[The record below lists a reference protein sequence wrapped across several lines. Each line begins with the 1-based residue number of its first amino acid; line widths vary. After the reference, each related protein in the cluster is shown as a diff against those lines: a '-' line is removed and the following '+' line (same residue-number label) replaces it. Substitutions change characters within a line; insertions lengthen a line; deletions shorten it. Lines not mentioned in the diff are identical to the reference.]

1 MDVTTDT
8 TTTTQP
14 APHQHSPA
22 ELREKILA
30 ESSGLPFLIW
40 RDGGGIQRI
49 FPLQAR
55 RRHTI
60 GRRPSNDVVLEGDPE
75 VSRVH
80 AELEPAAEDWT
91 VADQGLSRNGTFM
104 GEDPVLGQRRLVD
117 GDVLRFGRT
126 LVTYRRP
133 SAGSTVRTATASASI
148 GTLTERQHQIL
159 VALARPYK
167 PGVPSAGPASNAAI
181 AREVHLGLDAVKG
194 HLGVLYRRFD
204 IEHLPRS
211 EKRARLVECALRWGL
226 VSERDL

>member
-1 MDVTTDT
+1 MEMDT
-8 TTTTQP
+8 TTRTQP
-14 APHQHSPA
+14 AAHTRSPA
-22 ELREKILA
+22 ELKEVILA
-30 ESSGLPFLIW
+30 ERAGLPFLVW
-40 RDGGGIQRI
+40 RDGSGVQRI
-49 FPLQAR
+49 FVLQER
-55 RRHTI
+55 RRHTV
-60 GRRPSNDVVLEGDPE
+60 GRRAANDVVLSEDPE

-80 AELEPAAEDWT
+80 AELEPLAEDWA

-104 GEDPVLGQRRLVD
+104 GEDPILGRRRLVD

-126 LVTYRRP
+126 PVEYRRP
-133 SAGSTVRTATASASI
+133 AAGSTVRTATAPASV
-148 GTLTERQHQIL
+148 GTLTERQRQIL

-204 IEHLPRS
+204 IAHLPRS